1 MIAVGSVLVAA
12 MAGVTVYAL
21 SQRTEARDQAR
32 EARAHQLEAE
42 SAAGLLLDPERSL
55 LLARE
60 AARLYPS
67 ETAEEALRTALIQSR
82 VRTVVDV
89 GEPLL
94 GAVLNGDERS
104 GGDGLGVAVRGRRQ
118 HRRDVEH
125 DRDRRA
131 GSAGLVRRERRRTLH
146 R

>member
-1 MIAVGSVLVAA
+1 MVTFRPLAA
-12 MAGVTVYAL
+12 DRG
-21 SQRTEARDQAR
+21 RDQAR

-42 SAAGLLLDPERSL
+42 SAAGLPLDPERSL

-94 GAVLNGDERS
+94 GPC
-104 GGDGLGVAVRGRRQ
+104 
-118 HRRDVEH
+118 
-125 DRDRRA
+125 
-131 GSAGLVRRERRRTLH
+131 
-146 R
+146 